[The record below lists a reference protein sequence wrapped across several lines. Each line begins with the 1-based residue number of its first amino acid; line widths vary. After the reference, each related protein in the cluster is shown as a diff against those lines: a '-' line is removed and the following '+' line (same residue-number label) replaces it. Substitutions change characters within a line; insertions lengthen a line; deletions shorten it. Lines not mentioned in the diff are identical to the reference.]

1 LYDDRLAEGELGNRQ
16 YVRPPARDD
25 FRNSLDDPDVVPVPR
40 RELDAPFSPSDN
52 RSPVPTGPPS
62 EQGAATA
69 EDPAAASNP
78 PSDRPWGPLVLAVL
92 ALFGSIGFNLYLGW
106 IAWDLYTRY
115 QDAMED
121 VHELE
126 SKLEEKQ
133 LERVL
138 V

>member
-1 LYDDRLAEGELGNRQ
+1 
-16 YVRPPARDD
+16 
-25 FRNSLDDPDVVPVPR
+25 
-40 RELDAPFSPSDN
+40 
-52 RSPVPTGPPS
+52 
-62 EQGAATA
+62 
-69 EDPAAASNP
+69 
-78 PSDRPWGPLVLAVL
+78 VL